1 MPGAGQQVAVEITLR
16 QAVPLVRAGV
26 VDGEHTFAGT
36 HEAETMAVDAHH
48 LHGAHGKGVQMS
60 NFGRHIAH
68 GKTSTM
74 VEVKRFSIGEVAAR
88 SGVATSALRFYEEH
102 GLITSDRAD
111 SNHRRYHADV
121 LRRVSFIRVAQKVG
135 LTLAE
140 IKSALELLPERRT
153 PNRHDW
159 ADLAASWG
167 PRLDEQIATLQR
179 LRENLDGC
187 IGCGCLS
194 LETCAIWNPDDV
206 AAELGTGPRYVLSD
220 ERPVTPPG
228 SVAADAE

>member
-1 MPGAGQQVAVEITLR
+1 
-16 QAVPLVRAGV
+16 
-26 VDGEHTFAGT
+26 
-36 HEAETMAVDAHH
+36 
-48 LHGAHGKGVQMS
+48 
-60 NFGRHIAH
+60 
-68 GKTSTM
+68 M

-159 ADLAASWG
+159 ADLAAGWG

-220 ERPVTPPG
+220 ERPVTPPTA
-228 SVAADAE
+228 SREVSAS

>member
-1 MPGAGQQVAVEITLR
+1 
-16 QAVPLVRAGV
+16 
-26 VDGEHTFAGT
+26 
-36 HEAETMAVDAHH
+36 
-48 LHGAHGKGVQMS
+48 MS
-60 NFGRHIAH
+60 NVHMFSKVSNLGRHEED

-88 SGVATSALRFYEEH
+88 SGIATSALRFYEEH

-140 IKSALELLPERRT
+140 IKSALDTLPERRT

-159 ADLAASWG
+159 ADLATAWG

-194 LETCAIWNPDDV
+194 LETCAIWNPDDI

-220 ERPVTPPG
+220 ARPVTPPG
-228 SVAADAE
+228 SPASIS